1 LPIAIFFVAVL
12 FQAIVAKIYKAAAF
26 TASLRTSAMPTIAFN
41 KSPAMTDLSRIQGPA
56 SAVIPS
62 LEARFY
68 RPPLPDGYVLRPR
81 LCERL
86 SAGLQGRL
94 VLVSAPAGFGKSS
107 LAVEFC
113 QSLPAHWQS
122 LWLGLGPRDS
132 DPGRFLERLLE
143 GLQQYF
149 SPLGAQSLGLLKM
162 RQRHQPFAFEEW
174 LDGLLDELAHHLSTR
189 APLLLVLDDY
199 HLAQGPVL
207 DRCLQFF
214 LNHLPDGLVVLVTS
228 RQRPDWHLARLRLSR
243 HLLELNEHDLRLTHA
258 ESLAVL
264 DRHSNSLRGEA
275 LDNLIRRSEGW
286 VAGLRFWLLAAS
298 EAGNESALPQSLHG
312 GEGLIRDYLLEE
324 VIDCLPAEVQ
334 AFLFDTAPQERF
346 CSDLCDAVR
355 EAHDSAEILRYLQ
368 SHQVFLVPL
377 DEQGVWF
384 RYHHLFSDL
393 LRSRRESSPVLPA
406 ASLHLRACRWFN
418 AQGLIDEAVEQALR
432 AGHLDV
438 AANLVQNLS
447 EEQLLAEQNV
457 GMLLRWKMDLP
468 DSLLIS
474 TPRLIVLYSWALG
487 LACQLDAAQELSSY
501 LSRFLPAPSATAQK
515 SMLAQ
520 WLALSGIIARGRG
533 DRELTQR
540 YCSEALDSLP
550 QRRYGQRLM
559 CLSTLSNLAIA
570 DGDLWRA
577 RGLNRES
584 LELAQRVGNPL
595 FEALAHY
602 DRARVLQARGEIL
615 RSLDEVRQGL
625 QRLHGLAPQ
634 RLYAVR
640 ARLSLYE
647 GYLLL
652 VRFQPEAG
660 MVRLRAGLAEARA
673 CRDISVLIGHCV
685 IASFEGRRGEFP
697 LAFAELAEAERLMH
711 IWDVPPIY
719 YLAMITL
726 IKCELWLAQGRTD
739 LAEAWL
745 ARLEQT
751 YNGEHAAA
759 APEFHPHLPQHIGL
773 QQAALDATRH
783 QHDVALQRLEELA
796 QQAHDSGRQMIALMA
811 LTQQAQLLLE
821 GGQETKARPI
831 LARALEAG
839 AGGALQPFQ
848 RLLDAHPDW
857 MREQLG
863 QDPHGLLSQSLLAL
877 LPKAVAMSP
886 TSTHEALS
894 ARELAVL
901 QLIAEGC
908 SNQEI
913 SNRLFISLH
922 TVKTHASH
930 INSKL
935 GVERRTQA
943 VARAQEL
950 RLIG

>member
-1 LPIAIFFVAVL
+1 
-12 FQAIVAKIYKAAAF
+12 
-26 TASLRTSAMPTIAFN
+26 
-41 KSPAMTDLSRIQGPA
+41 MTDLSPLPGPA
-56 SAVIPS
+56 SVAVAA
-62 LEARFY
+62 LDGRFF

-86 SAGLQGRL
+86 QAGLGGRL
-94 VLVSAPAGFGKSS
+94 LLVSAPAGFGKSS

-113 QSLPAHWQS
+113 QSLPSHWQS
-122 LWLGLGPRDS
+122 LWLGLSPRDS

-143 GLQQYF
+143 GLQDYF
-149 SPLGAQSLGLLKM
+149 PQVGSRALGLLKM

-174 LDGLLDELAHHLSTR
+174 LDGLLDELALHLDT
-189 APLLLVLDDY
+189 ATPLLLVLDDY

-214 LNHLPDGLVVLVTS
+214 LNHLPDGLLVMVTS

-243 HLLELNEHDLRLTHA
+243 QLLELHEQDLRLTHDEA
-258 ESLAVL
+258 LTLL
-264 DRHSNSLRGEA
+264 DRHSSSLRGEA
-275 LDNLIRRSEGW
+275 LESLIQRSEGW
-286 VAGLRFWLLAAS
+286 VAGLRFWLLAVA
-298 EAGNESALPQSLHG
+298 EAGNDAALPQALNG

-334 AFLFDTAPQERF
+334 AFLYDTAPQERF
-346 CSDLCDAVR
+346 CSELCDAVR
-355 EAHDSAEILRYLQ
+355 EAHDSAEILRFLQ
-368 SHQVFLVPL
+368 AHQVFLVPL
-377 DEQGVWF
+377 DEHGHWY

-393 LRSRRESSPVLPA
+393 LRSRPIAHAMVPTA
-406 ASLHLRACRWFN
+406 TLHLRACRWFN
-418 AQGLIDEAVEQALR
+418 AQGLLDEAVEQALR

-487 LACQLDAAQELSSY
+487 LACQLDAAEELSSH

-533 DRELTQR
+533 HRELTLK
-540 YCSEALDSLP
+540 YCSEALESLP
-550 QRRYGQRLM
+550 AKRYGQRLM

-615 RSLDEVRQGL
+615 RALDEVHQGL
-625 QRLHGLAPQ
+625 ERLRGLSPQ

-640 ARLSLYE
+640 ARLTLYE
-647 GYLLL
+647 GFLLAMRL
-652 VRFQPEAG
+652 QPQVARTRLLAG
-660 MVRLRAGLAEARA
+660 IGEARA

-685 IASFEGRRGEFP
+685 IARLDGATGEFAK
-697 LAFAELAEAERLMH
+697 AFAELSEAERLMH

-726 IKCELWLAQGRTD
+726 VKCELWLTQGRTD

-745 ARLEQT
+745 ARLGQT
-751 YNGEHAAA
+751 YTGERAAA
-759 APEFHPHLPQHIGL
+759 PPEFHPQLPLHVEL
-773 QQAALDATRH
+773 QQALLDLIQGQPMLAEG
-783 QHDVALQRLEELA
+783 RLNVLHENG
-796 QQAHDSGRQMIALMA
+796 QQTGRQLLSVMA
-811 LTQQAQLLLE
+811 LTQKVALLLASGRE
-821 GGQETKARPI
+821 SEARKA
-831 LARALEAG
+831 LSQALEA
-839 AGGALQPFQ
+839 ATGGVLQPFDALIKGHADWLRAQ
-848 RLLDAHPDW
+848 LAPIASTLVGQQLLGHMPHVAV
-857 MREQLG
+857 RAVAECSAAEQL
-863 QDPHGLLSQSLLAL
+863 SS
-877 LPKAVAMSP
+877 
-886 TSTHEALS
+886 
-894 ARELAVL
+894 RELAVL
-901 QLIAEGC
+901 RLIAQGC

-913 SNRLFISLH
+913 SEQLFISLH

-943 VARAQEL
+943 VARAKEL
-950 RLIG
+950 GLRV

>member
-1 LPIAIFFVAVL
+1 
-12 FQAIVAKIYKAAAF
+12 
-26 TASLRTSAMPTIAFN
+26 
-41 KSPAMTDLSRIQGPA
+41 
-56 SAVIPS
+56 
-62 LEARFY
+62 
-68 RPPLPDGYVLRPR
+68 LPDGHVLRPR

-86 SAGLQGRL
+86 SAGLGGRL
-94 VLVSAPAGFGKSS
+94 LLVSAPAGFGKSS

-113 QSLPAHWQS
+113 QGLPPHWQS
-122 LWLGLGPRDS
+122 LWLGLSPRDS

-143 GLQQYF
+143 GLQDYF
-149 SPLGAQSLGLLKM
+149 PTLGSQALGLLKM

-174 LDGLLDELAHHLSTR
+174 LDGLLDELAVHLSTST
-189 APLLLVLDDY
+189 PLLLVLDDY

-214 LNHLPDGLVVLVTS
+214 LNHLPDGLLVMVTS

-243 HLLELNEHDLRLTHA
+243 QLLELHEQDLRLTHDEA
-258 ESLAVL
+258 LTLL
-264 DRHSNSLRGEA
+264 DRHSSSLRGEA
-275 LDNLIRRSEGW
+275 LESLIQRSEGW

-298 EAGNESALPQSLHG
+298 EAGTDGALPQSLHG

-334 AFLFDTAPQERF
+334 QFLYDTAPQERF
-346 CSDLCDAVR
+346 CSELCDAVR
-355 EAHDSAEILRYLQ
+355 EAHDSAEILRFLQ
-368 SHQVFLVPL
+368 AHQVFLVPL
-377 DEQGVWF
+377 DEHGHWY

-393 LRSRRESSPVLPA
+393 LRTRPTAQTIVPA

-418 AQGLIDEAVEQALR
+418 AQGLLDEAVEQALR

-487 LACQLDAAQELSSY
+487 LACQLDAAEELAAH

-533 DRELTQR
+533 NRDLTLL
-540 YCSEALDSLP
+540 YCTEALQSLP
-550 QRRYGQRLM
+550 AKRYGQRLM

-577 RGLNRES
+577 RNLNRES

-615 RSLDEVRQGL
+615 RSLQEVRQGL
-625 QRLHGLAPQ
+625 QRLQGLSPQ

-640 ARLSLYE
+640 ARLTMYE
-647 GYLLL
+647 GFLLAMQL
-652 VRFQPEAG
+652 QPQVARA
-660 MVRLRAGLAEARA
+660 RLQAGLSEARA
-673 CRDISVLIGHCV
+673 CRDISVLLGHCV
-685 IASFEGRRGEFP
+685 IARIEGNSGEFAK
-697 LAFAELAEAERLMH
+697 AFAELAEAERLMH

-726 IKCELWLAQGRTD
+726 VKCELWLAQGRTD

-745 ARLEQT
+745 ARLGQT

-759 APEFHPHLPQHIGL
+759 PPEFHPQLPLHIEL
-773 QQAALDATRH
+773 QQALLEIIQGQPMLAEARLNAL
-783 QHDVALQRLEELA
+783 LEHG
-796 QQAHDSGRQMIALMA
+796 QQTGRQLLCAMA
-811 LTQQAQLLLE
+811 LTQKVTLLLTSGRE
-821 GGQETKARPI
+821 PEARKA
-831 LARALEAG
+831 LAQALEAA
-839 AGGALQPFQ
+839 AGGVLQPFDG
-848 RLLDAHPDW
+848 LLAEHPEW
-857 MREQLG
+857 LRGQLQLCSQTAFSQNLAEQL
-863 QDPHGLLSQSLLAL
+863 PIV
-877 LPKAVAMSP
+877 AVRPAVESCAGA
-886 TSTHEALS
+886 EQLS

-901 QLIAEGC
+901 RLIAQGC
-908 SNQEI
+908 SNQQI
-913 SNRLFISLH
+913 SDQLFISLH

-943 VARAQEL
+943 VARAKAL
-950 RLIG
+950 GVLA

>member
-1 LPIAIFFVAVL
+1 
-12 FQAIVAKIYKAAAF
+12 
-26 TASLRTSAMPTIAFN
+26 
-41 KSPAMTDLSRIQGPA
+41 MTDLSPLPGPA
-56 SAVIPS
+56 SITVAA
-62 LEARFY
+62 LDGRFF

-81 LCERL
+81 LCQRL
-86 SAGLQGRL
+86 QAGLGGRL
-94 VLVSAPAGFGKSS
+94 LLVSAPAGFGKSS

-122 LWLGLGPRDS
+122 LWLGLSPRDS

-143 GLQQYF
+143 GLQDYF
-149 SPLGAQSLGLLKM
+149 PALGAGALGLLKM

-174 LDGLLDELAHHLSTR
+174 LDGLLDELALHLDPA

-214 LNHLPDGLVVLVTS
+214 LNHLPDGLLVMVTS

-243 HLLELNEHDLRLTHA
+243 QLLELHEQDLRLTHDEA
-258 ESLAVL
+258 LTLL
-264 DRHSNSLRGEA
+264 DRHSSSLRGEA
-275 LDNLIRRSEGW
+275 LESLIQRSEGW
-286 VAGLRFWLLAAS
+286 VAGLRFWLLAVA
-298 EAGNESALPQSLHG
+298 EAGNDAALPQALNG

-334 AFLFDTAPQERF
+334 SFLYETAPQERF
-346 CSDLCDAVR
+346 CSELCDAVR
-355 EAHDSAEILRYLQ
+355 EAHDSAEILRFLLA
-368 SHQVFLVPL
+368 HQVFLVPL
-377 DEQGVWF
+377 DEHGHWY

-393 LRSRRESSPVLPA
+393 LRSRPIAQAMVPNA
-406 ASLHLRACRWFN
+406 TLHLRACRWFN
-418 AQGLIDEAVEQALR
+418 AQGLLDEAVEQALR

-487 LACQLDAAQELSSY
+487 LACQLDAAEELASH

-533 DRELTQR
+533 HRELTLR
-540 YCSEALDSLP
+540 YCSEALESLP
-550 QRRYGQRLM
+550 AKRYGQRLM

-602 DRARVLQARGEIL
+602 DRARVLQSRGEIL
-615 RSLDEVRQGL
+615 RALDEVHQGL
-625 QRLHGLAPQ
+625 ERLRGLSPQ

-640 ARLSLYE
+640 ARLTLYE
-647 GYLLL
+647 GFLLAMRL
-652 VRFQPEAG
+652 QPQAAR
-660 MVRLRAGLAEARA
+660 VRLLAGIGEARA

-685 IASFEGRRGEFP
+685 IARLDGASGEFAK
-697 LAFAELAEAERLMH
+697 AFAELAEAERLMH

-726 IKCELWLAQGRTD
+726 VKCELWLAQGRID

-745 ARLEQT
+745 ARLGQT
-751 YNGEHAAA
+751 YTGEHAAA
-759 APEFHPHLPQHIGL
+759 PPEFHPQLPLHVEL
-773 QQAALDATRH
+773 QQALLDVIQGQPMLAEGRLNVLH
-783 QHDVALQRLEELA
+783 ENGQRT
-796 QQAHDSGRQMIALMA
+796 GRQLLSVMA
-811 LTQQAQLLLE
+811 LTQKVALLLSSGRE
-821 GGQETKARPI
+821 PEARKV
-831 LARALEAG
+831 LSQALEAA
-839 AGGALQPFQ
+839 AGGVYQPFDA
-848 RLLDAHPDW
+848 LLKNHADW
-857 MREQLG
+857 LRGQLQALTCNAVGQQLLTHFPTAAPRPAVESSATEQL
-863 QDPHGLLSQSLLAL
+863 SS
-877 LPKAVAMSP
+877 
-886 TSTHEALS
+886 
-894 ARELAVL
+894 RELAVL
-901 QLIAEGC
+901 RLIAQGC

-913 SNRLFISLH
+913 SEQLFISLH

-943 VARAQEL
+943 VARAKAL
-950 RLIG
+950 GLLL

>member
-1 LPIAIFFVAVL
+1 
-12 FQAIVAKIYKAAAF
+12 
-26 TASLRTSAMPTIAFN
+26 
-41 KSPAMTDLSRIQGPA
+41 MTDLSPIPGPA
-56 SAVIPS
+56 SVAVAA
-62 LEARFY
+62 LDGRFF
-68 RPPLPDGYVLRPR
+68 RPPLPDGHVLRPR

-86 SAGLQGRL
+86 SAGLGGRL

-113 QSLPAHWQS
+113 QGLPAHWHS
-122 LWLGLGPRDS
+122 LWLGLSPRDS

-143 GLQQYF
+143 GLQDYF
-149 SPLGAQSLGLLKM
+149 PQLGSKALGLLKM

-174 LDGLLDELAHHLSTR
+174 LDGLLDELAVHLSPST
-189 APLLLVLDDY
+189 PLLLVLDDY

-214 LNHLPDGLVVLVTS
+214 LNHLPDGLLVMVTS

-243 HLLELNEHDLRLTHA
+243 QLLELHEQDLRLTHDEA
-258 ESLAVL
+258 LTLL
-264 DRHSNSLRGEA
+264 DRHSSSLRGEA
-275 LDNLIRRSEGW
+275 LENLILRSEGW
-286 VAGLRFWLLAAS
+286 VAGLRFWLLAAA
-298 EAGNESALPQSLHG
+298 EGDGALPQSLNG

-334 AFLFDTAPQERF
+334 AFLYDTAPQERF
-346 CSDLCDAVR
+346 CSELCDAVR
-355 EAHDSAEILRYLQ
+355 EAHDSAEILRFL
-368 SHQVFLVPL
+368 SAHQVFLVPL
-377 DEQGVWF
+377 DEHGHWY

-393 LRSRRESSPVLPA
+393 LRTRPTTQALVPA
-406 ASLHLRACRWFN
+406 ATLHLRACRWFN
-418 AQGLIDEAVEQALR
+418 AQGLLDEAVEQALR

-487 LACQLDAAQELSSY
+487 LACQLDAAEELANH

-533 DRELTQR
+533 NRELTLL
-540 YCSEALDSLP
+540 YCNEALESLP
-550 QRRYGQRLM
+550 AKRYGQRLM

-602 DRARVLQARGEIL
+602 DRARVLQ
-615 RSLDEVRQGL
+615 
-625 QRLHGLAPQ
+625 RLHGLSPQ

-640 ARLSLYE
+640 ARLILYE
-647 GYLLL
+647 GFLLAL
-652 VRFQPEAG
+652 RLQPQAA
-660 MVRLRAGLAEARA
+660 RLRLQAGLSEARA

-685 IASFEGRRGEFP
+685 IARLEGSSGEFAK
-697 LAFAELAEAERLMH
+697 AFAELAEAERLMH

-726 IKCELWLAQGRTD
+726 VKCELWLAQGRTD

-745 ARLEQT
+745 TRLGQT
-751 YNGEHAAA
+751 YNGERAAA
-759 APEFHPHLPQHIGL
+759 PPEFHPQLPLHIEL
-773 QQAALDATRH
+773 QQALLEVIQGQPMLAEGRLNAL
-783 QHDVALQRLEELA
+783 LEHG
-796 QQAHDSGRQMIALMA
+796 QQTGRQMLSVMA
-811 LTQQAQLLLE
+811 LTQKITLLLA
-821 GGQETKARPI
+821 GGREPEARQA
-831 LARALEAG
+831 LSQALEAA
-839 AGGALQPFQ
+839 AGGVLQPFDG
-848 RLLDAHPDW
+848 LLAEHPDW
-857 MREQLG
+857 MRGQLQLCARTAVS
-863 QDPHGLLSQSLLAL
+863 QDLAGK
-877 LPKAVAMSP
+877 LPAVASRPTLELSP
-886 TSTHEALS
+886 GAENLST
-894 ARELAVL
+894 RELAVL
-901 QLIAEGC
+901 RLIAQGC

-913 SNRLFISLH
+913 SDQLFISLH

-943 VARAQEL
+943 VARAKE
-950 RLIG
+950 IGLLV

>member
-1 LPIAIFFVAVL
+1 
-12 FQAIVAKIYKAAAF
+12 
-26 TASLRTSAMPTIAFN
+26 
-41 KSPAMTDLSRIQGPA
+41 MTDLSPLPGPA
-56 SAVIPS
+56 SITVAA
-62 LEARFY
+62 LDGRFF

-81 LCERL
+81 LCQRL
-86 SAGLQGRL
+86 QAGLGGRL
-94 VLVSAPAGFGKSS
+94 LLVSAPAGFGKSS

-122 LWLGLGPRDS
+122 LWLGLSPRDS

-143 GLQQYF
+143 GLQDYF
-149 SPLGAQSLGLLKM
+149 PALGAGALGLLKM

-174 LDGLLDELAHHLSTR
+174 LDGLLDELALHLDPA

-214 LNHLPDGLVVLVTS
+214 LNHLPEGLLVMVTS

-243 HLLELNEHDLRLTHA
+243 QLLELHEQDLRLTHDEA
-258 ESLAVL
+258 LTLL
-264 DRHSNSLRGEA
+264 DRHSSSLRGEA
-275 LDNLIRRSEGW
+275 LESLIQRSEGW
-286 VAGLRFWLLAAS
+286 VAGLRFWLLAVA
-298 EAGNESALPQSLHG
+298 EAGNDSALPQALNG

-334 AFLFDTAPQERF
+334 SFLYETAPQERF
-346 CSDLCDAVR
+346 CSELCDAVR
-355 EAHDSAEILRYLQ
+355 EAHDSAEILRFLLA
-368 SHQVFLVPL
+368 HQVFLVPL
-377 DEQGVWF
+377 DEHGHWY

-393 LRSRRESSPVLPA
+393 LRSRPIAQAMVPTA
-406 ASLHLRACRWFN
+406 TLHLRACRWFN
-418 AQGLIDEAVEQALR
+418 AQGLLDEAVEQALR

-487 LACQLDAAQELSSY
+487 LACQLDAAEELASH

-533 DRELTQR
+533 HRELTLR
-540 YCSEALDSLP
+540 YCSEALESLP
-550 QRRYGQRLM
+550 AKRYGQRLM

-602 DRARVLQARGEIL
+602 DRARVLQSRGEIL
-615 RSLDEVRQGL
+615 RALDEVHQGL
-625 QRLHGLAPQ
+625 ERLRGLSPQ

-640 ARLSLYE
+640 ARLTLYQ
-647 GYLLL
+647 GFLLAMRL
-652 VRFQPEAG
+652 QPQAARVQLLAG
-660 MVRLRAGLAEARA
+660 IGEARA

-685 IASFEGRRGEFP
+685 IARLDGANGEFAK
-697 LAFAELAEAERLMH
+697 AFAELAEAERLMH

-726 IKCELWLAQGRTD
+726 VKCELWLAQGRTD

-745 ARLEQT
+745 ARLGQT
-751 YNGEHAAA
+751 YTGERAAA
-759 APEFHPHLPQHIGL
+759 PPEFHPQLPLHVEL
-773 QQAALDATRH
+773 QQALLDVIQGQPMLAEG
-783 QHDVALQRLEELA
+783 RLNVLHENG
-796 QQAHDSGRQMIALMA
+796 QQTGRQLLSVMA
-811 LTQQAQLLLE
+811 LTQKVALLLGAAGE
-821 GGQETKARPI
+821 AEARKT
-831 LARALEAG
+831 LALALEA
-839 AGGALQPFQ
+839 ASGGVLQPFDA
-848 RLLDAHPDW
+848 LVKAHPDW
-857 MREQLG
+857 LRGQLMAVAQAPVCQQLLEHFPQPAARVIAEISATEQL
-863 QDPHGLLSQSLLAL
+863 SS
-877 LPKAVAMSP
+877 
-886 TSTHEALS
+886 
-894 ARELAVL
+894 RELAVL
-901 QLIAEGC
+901 RLIAQGC

-913 SNRLFISLH
+913 SDQLFISLH

-943 VARAQEL
+943 VARAKEL
-950 RLIG
+950 GVLA

>member
-1 LPIAIFFVAVL
+1 
-12 FQAIVAKIYKAAAF
+12 
-26 TASLRTSAMPTIAFN
+26 
-41 KSPAMTDLSRIQGPA
+41 
-56 SAVIPS
+56 
-62 LEARFY
+62 
-68 RPPLPDGYVLRPR
+68 LPDGHVLRPR

-86 SAGLQGRL
+86 SAGLGGRL
-94 VLVSAPAGFGKSS
+94 LLVSAPAGFGKSS

-113 QSLPAHWQS
+113 QGLPPHWQS
-122 LWLGLGPRDS
+122 LWLGLSPRDS

-143 GLQQYF
+143 GLQDYF
-149 SPLGAQSLGLLKM
+149 PTLGSQALGLLKM

-174 LDGLLDELAHHLSTR
+174 LDGLLDELAVHLSTST
-189 APLLLVLDDY
+189 PLLLVLDDY

-214 LNHLPDGLVVLVTS
+214 LNHLPDGLLVMVTS

-243 HLLELNEHDLRLTHA
+243 QLLELHEQDLRLTHDEA
-258 ESLAVL
+258 LTLL
-264 DRHSNSLRGEA
+264 DRHSSSLRGEA
-275 LDNLIRRSEGW
+275 LESLIQRSEGW

-298 EAGNESALPQSLHG
+298 EAGTDGALPQSLHG

-334 AFLFDTAPQERF
+334 QFLYDTAPQERF
-346 CSDLCDAVR
+346 CSELCDAVR
-355 EAHDSAEILRYLQ
+355 EAHDSAEILRFLQ
-368 SHQVFLVPL
+368 AHQVFLVPL
-377 DEQGVWF
+377 DEHGHWY

-393 LRSRRESSPVLPA
+393 LRTRPTAQTIVPA

-418 AQGLIDEAVEQALR
+418 AQGLLDEAVEQALR

-487 LACQLDAAQELSSY
+487 LACQLDAAEELAAH

-533 DRELTQR
+533 NRDLTLL
-540 YCSEALDSLP
+540 YCTEALQSLP
-550 QRRYGQRLM
+550 AKRYGQRLM

-577 RGLNRES
+577 RNLNRES

-615 RSLDEVRQGL
+615 RSLQEVRQGL
-625 QRLHGLAPQ
+625 QRLQGLSPQ

-640 ARLSLYE
+640 ARLTMYE
-647 GYLLL
+647 GFLLAMQL
-652 VRFQPEAG
+652 QPQVARA
-660 MVRLRAGLAEARA
+660 RLQAGLSEARA
-673 CRDISVLIGHCV
+673 CRDISVLLGHCV
-685 IASFEGRRGEFP
+685 IARIEGNSGEFAK
-697 LAFAELAEAERLMH
+697 AFAELAEAERLMH

-726 IKCELWLAQGRTD
+726 VKCELWLAQGRTD

-745 ARLEQT
+745 ARLGQT

-759 APEFHPHLPQHIGL
+759 PPEFHPQLPLHIEL
-773 QQAALDATRH
+773 QQALLEVIQGQPMLAEGRLNAL
-783 QHDVALQRLEELA
+783 LEHG
-796 QQAHDSGRQMIALMA
+796 QQTGRQLLCAMA
-811 LTQQAQLLLE
+811 LTQKVTLLLTSGRE
-821 GGQETKARPI
+821 PEARKA
-831 LARALEAG
+831 LAQALEAA
-839 AGGALQPFQ
+839 AGGVVQPFDG
-848 RLLDAHPDW
+848 LLAEHPEW
-857 MREQLG
+857 LRGQLQLCPQTAFSQNLAEQL
-863 QDPHGLLSQSLLAL
+863 PIV
-877 LPKAVAMSP
+877 AVRPAVESCAGA
-886 TSTHEALS
+886 EQLS

-901 QLIAEGC
+901 RLIAQGC
-908 SNQEI
+908 SNQQI
-913 SNRLFISLH
+913 SDQLFISLH

-943 VARAQEL
+943 VARAKEFGL
-950 RLIG
+950 LG

>member
-1 LPIAIFFVAVL
+1 
-12 FQAIVAKIYKAAAF
+12 
-26 TASLRTSAMPTIAFN
+26 
-41 KSPAMTDLSRIQGPA
+41 MTDLSRIQGPA
-56 SAVIPS
+56 SAVIPT
-62 LEARFY
+62 LEGRFY
-68 RPPLPDGYVLRPR
+68 RPPLPDGYVPRPR

-86 SAGLQGRL
+86 RAGLEGRL
-94 VLVSAPAGFGKSS
+94 LLVSAPAGFGKSS

-113 QSLPAHWQS
+113 QSLPGHWQN
-122 LWLGLGPRDS
+122 LWLGLSPRDS

-149 SPLGAQSLGLLKM
+149 AHLGAQSLGLLKM

-174 LDGLLDELAHHLSTR
+174 LDGLLDELTEHLSIH

-214 LNHLPDGLVVLVTS
+214 LNHLPDGLLVLVTS

-243 HLLELNEHDLRLTHA
+243 HLLELHEQDLRLTHA
-258 ESLAVL
+258 ESLALL
-264 DRHSNSLRGEA
+264 DRHSSSLKGEA

-298 EAGNESALPQSLHG
+298 EAGSEGALPQSLHG

-324 VIDCLPAEVQ
+324 VIDCLPPEVQ

-346 CSDLCDAVR
+346 CSELCDAVR

-368 SHQVFLVPL
+368 AHQVFLVPL
-377 DEQGVWF
+377 DEQGHWY

-393 LRSRRESSPVLPA
+393 LRTRRASSNVLPA

-487 LACQLDAAQELSSY
+487 LACQLDAAQELSGY

-533 DRELTQR
+533 DRELTLR
-540 YCSEALDSLP
+540 YCSEALESLP
-550 QRRYGQRLM
+550 QRRYGQRLV

-615 RSLDEVRQGL
+615 RALDEVRQGL

-652 VRFQPEAG
+652 MRNQSDAG
-660 MVRLRAGLAEARA
+660 LTLLRAGLAEARA

-685 IASFEGRRGEFP
+685 IASFEGRCGDFP
-697 LAFAELAEAERLMH
+697 TAFAELAEAERLMH

-739 LAEAWL
+739 LADAWL
-745 ARLEQT
+745 TRLGQT

-773 QQAALDATRH
+773 QQAALDAVRH
-783 QHDVALQRLEELA
+783 QPEAALQRLEELA
-796 QQAHDSGRQMIALMA
+796 QHAHHCGRQMIALLA
-811 LTQQAQLLLE
+811 LTQLAQLLLL
-821 GGQETKARPI
+821 GGQEAKARPV

-848 RLLDAHPDW
+848 RLLDGHPDW
-857 MREQLG
+857 MREQLSK
-863 QDPHGLLSQSLLAL
+863 DPQGLLNQSLLAL
-877 LPKAVAMSP
+877 LPAAEQIGTSP
-886 TSTHEALS
+886 VHETLS
-894 ARELAVL
+894 VRELAVL

>member
-1 LPIAIFFVAVL
+1 
-12 FQAIVAKIYKAAAF
+12 
-26 TASLRTSAMPTIAFN
+26 
-41 KSPAMTDLSRIQGPA
+41 MTDLSPLPGPA
-56 SAVIPS
+56 SVAVAT
-62 LEARFY
+62 LGGRFF
-68 RPPLPDGYVLRPR
+68 RPPLPDGHVLRPR

-86 SAGLQGRL
+86 SAGLGGRL
-94 VLVSAPAGFGKSS
+94 LLVSAPAGFGKSS

-113 QSLPAHWQS
+113 QGLPEHWQS
-122 LWLGLGPRDS
+122 LWLGLSPRDS

-143 GLQQYF
+143 GLQEYF
-149 SPLGAQSLGLLKM
+149 PQLGRQALGLLKM

-174 LDGLLDELAHHLSTR
+174 LDGLLDELAVHLSPGN
-189 APLLLVLDDY
+189 PLLLVLDDY

-214 LNHLPDGLVVLVTS
+214 LNHLPDGLLVMVTS

-243 HLLELNEHDLRLTHA
+243 QLLELHEQDLRLTHDEA
-258 ESLAVL
+258 LTLL
-264 DRHSNSLRGEA
+264 DRHSISLRGEA
-275 LDNLIRRSEGW
+275 LESLIQRSEGW

-298 EAGNESALPQSLHG
+298 EAGSEGALPQSLYG

-334 AFLFDTAPQERF
+334 SFLYDTAPQERF
-346 CSDLCDAVR
+346 CSELCDAVR
-355 EAHDSAEILRYLQ
+355 EAHDSAEILRFLLA
-368 SHQVFLVPL
+368 HQVFLVPL
-377 DEQGVWF
+377 DEHGHWY

-393 LRSRRESSPVLPA
+393 LRSRPTAQAMVPT

-418 AQGLIDEAVEQALR
+418 AQGLLDEAVEQALR

-487 LACQLDAAQELSSY
+487 LACQLDAAEELASH

-533 DRELTQR
+533 NRELTLR
-540 YCSEALDSLP
+540 YCTEALESLP
-550 QRRYGQRLM
+550 AKRYGQRLM

-570 DGDLWRA
+570 DSDLWRA

-625 QRLHGLAPQ
+625 QRLQGLSPQ

-640 ARLSLYE
+640 ARLTLYE
-647 GYLLL
+647 GFLLAL
-652 VRFQPEAG
+652 RLQPQAARA
-660 MVRLRAGLAEARA
+660 RLLAGLAEARA

-685 IASFEGRRGEFP
+685 IARLEGSSGEFAK
-697 LAFAELAEAERLMH
+697 AFAELAEAERLMH

-726 IKCELWLAQGRTD
+726 VKCELWLAQGRTD

-745 ARLEQT
+745 ARLGQT
-751 YNGEHAAA
+751 YNGEHPAAP
-759 APEFHPHLPQHIGL
+759 PEFHPQLPLHIEL
-773 QQAALDATRH
+773 QQAVLDVMKGQPMLAEGRLNALH
-783 QHDVALQRLEELA
+783 EHGQH
-796 QQAHDSGRQMIALMA
+796 SGRQMLSVMA
-811 LTQQAQLLLE
+811 LSQKIILLLA
-821 GGQETKARPI
+821 GGRESEARKA
-831 LARALEAG
+831 LAQALEAA
-839 AGGALQPFQ
+839 AGGVLQPFDP
-848 RLLDAHPDW
+848 LLTEHPDW
-857 MREQLG
+857 LRGQL
-863 QDPHGLLSQSLLAL
+863 QLCAPTAVSQSLSEKLPAL
-877 LPKAVAMSP
+877 VSRPMLEASP
-886 TSTHEALS
+886 AAEQLST
-894 ARELAVL
+894 REMAVL
-901 QLIAEGC
+901 RLIAQGC

-913 SNRLFISLH
+913 SDQLFISLH

-943 VARAQEL
+943 VARAKEL
-950 RLIG
+950 GVLR

>member
-1 LPIAIFFVAVL
+1 
-12 FQAIVAKIYKAAAF
+12 
-26 TASLRTSAMPTIAFN
+26 
-41 KSPAMTDLSRIQGPA
+41 MTDLSPLPGPA
-56 SAVIPS
+56 SVAVAA
-62 LEARFY
+62 LDGRFF
-68 RPPLPDGYVLRPR
+68 RPPLPDGYVMRPR

-86 SAGLQGRL
+86 QAGLGGRL
-94 VLVSAPAGFGKSS
+94 LLVSAPAGFGKSS

-113 QSLPAHWQS
+113 QSLPANWHS
-122 LWLGLGPRDS
+122 LWLGLSPRDN

-143 GLQQYF
+143 GLQDYF
-149 SPLGAQSLGLLKM
+149 PQLGSRALGLLKM

-174 LDGLLDELAHHLSTR
+174 LDGLLDELAQHLEPCS
-189 APLLLVLDDY
+189 PLLLVLDDY

-214 LNHLPDGLVVLVTS
+214 LNHLPDGLLVMVTS

-243 HLLELNEHDLRLTHA
+243 QLLELHEQDLRLTHDEA
-258 ESLAVL
+258 SALL
-264 DRHSNSLRGEA
+264 DRHRSSLRGEA
-275 LDNLIRRSEGW
+275 LENLIQRSEGW
-286 VAGLRFWLLAAS
+286 VAGLRFWLLAES
-298 EAGNESALPQSLHG
+298 EAGGDSVLPQALNG

-334 AFLFDTAPQERF
+334 AFLYDTAPQERF
-346 CSDLCDAVR
+346 CSELCDAVR
-355 EAHDSAEILRYLQ
+355 EAHDSAEILRFLLA
-368 SHQVFLVPL
+368 HQVFLVPL
-377 DEQGVWF
+377 DEHGHWY

-393 LRSRRESSPVLPA
+393 LRSRPITGAIVPA
-406 ASLHLRACRWFN
+406 ATLHLRACRWFN
-418 AQGLIDEAVEQALR
+418 AQGLLDEAVEQALR

-487 LACQLDAAQELSSY
+487 LACQLDAAEELASH

-520 WLALSGIIARGRG
+520 WLALKGIIARGRG
-533 DRELTQR
+533 HRQQTIE
-540 YCSEALDSLP
+540 YCSEALESLP
-550 QRRYGQRLM
+550 AKRYGQRLM

-602 DRARVLQARGEIL
+602 DRARVLQARGEIM
-615 RSLDEVRQGL
+615 RALDEVRQGL
-625 QRLHGLAPQ
+625 DRLRGLSAQ

-640 ARLSLYE
+640 ARLTLYE
-647 GYLLL
+647 GFLLAMRL
-652 VRFQPEAG
+652 QPQVARA
-660 MVRLRAGLAEARA
+660 RLQAGLSEARA

-685 IASFEGRRGEFP
+685 IARLEGSSGDFAK
-697 LAFAELAEAERLMH
+697 AFAELAEAERLMH

-726 IKCELWLAQGRTD
+726 VKCELWLSQGRID

-745 ARLEQT
+745 ARLGQT
-751 YNGEHAAA
+751 YTGERAAA
-759 APEFHPHLPQHIGL
+759 PPEFHPQLPLHVEL
-773 QQAALDATRH
+773 QQALLDVIQGQPMLAEG
-783 QHDVALQRLEELA
+783 RLNVLLENG
-796 QQAHDSGRQMIALMA
+796 QQTGRQLLSVMA
-811 LTQQAQLLLE
+811 LTQKVVLLLA
-821 GGQETKARPI
+821 GGRESEARKA
-831 LARALEAG
+831 LGQALEAA
-839 AGGALQPFQ
+839 AGGVLQPFEI
-848 RLLDAHPDW
+848 LLKEHSEWLRGQLQLNAATAFCQQLLEHFPQASV
-857 MREQLG
+857 RSQAESVTTEQL
-863 QDPHGLLSQSLLAL
+863 SS
-877 LPKAVAMSP
+877 
-886 TSTHEALS
+886 
-894 ARELAVL
+894 RELAVL
-901 QLIAEGC
+901 RLIAQGC

-913 SNRLFISLH
+913 SDQLFISLH

-943 VARAQEL
+943 VARAKEL
-950 RLIG
+950 GVLS

>member
-1 LPIAIFFVAVL
+1 
-12 FQAIVAKIYKAAAF
+12 
-26 TASLRTSAMPTIAFN
+26 
-41 KSPAMTDLSRIQGPA
+41 MTDLSPLPGPA
-56 SAVIPS
+56 SVAVAT
-62 LEARFY
+62 LGGRFF
-68 RPPLPDGYVLRPR
+68 RPPLPDGHVLRPR

-86 SAGLQGRL
+86 SAGLGGRL
-94 VLVSAPAGFGKSS
+94 LLVSAPAGFGKSS

-113 QSLPAHWQS
+113 QGLPEHWQS
-122 LWLGLGPRDS
+122 LWLGLSPRDS

-143 GLQQYF
+143 GLQEYF
-149 SPLGAQSLGLLKM
+149 PQLGRQALGLLKM

-174 LDGLLDELAHHLSTR
+174 LDGLLDELAVHLSPGT
-189 APLLLVLDDY
+189 PLLLVLDDY

-214 LNHLPDGLVVLVTS
+214 LNHLPDGLLVMVTS

-243 HLLELNEHDLRLTHA
+243 QLLELHEQDLRLTHDEA
-258 ESLAVL
+258 LTLL
-264 DRHSNSLRGEA
+264 DRHSISLRGEA
-275 LDNLIRRSEGW
+275 LESLIQRSEGW

-298 EAGNESALPQSLHG
+298 EAGSEGALPQSLYG

-334 AFLFDTAPQERF
+334 SFLYDTAPQERF
-346 CSDLCDAVR
+346 CSELCDAVR
-355 EAHDSAEILRYLQ
+355 EAHDSAEILRFLLA
-368 SHQVFLVPL
+368 HQVFLVPL
-377 DEQGVWF
+377 DEHGHWY

-393 LRSRRESSPVLPA
+393 LRSRPTAQAMVPT

-418 AQGLIDEAVEQALR
+418 AQGLLDEAVEQALR

-487 LACQLDAAQELSSY
+487 LACQLDAAEELASH

-533 DRELTQR
+533 NRELTLR
-540 YCSEALDSLP
+540 YCTEALESLP
-550 QRRYGQRLM
+550 AKRYGQRLM

-570 DGDLWRA
+570 DSDLWRA

-625 QRLHGLAPQ
+625 QRLQGLSPQ

-640 ARLSLYE
+640 ARLTLYE
-647 GYLLL
+647 GFLLAL
-652 VRFQPEAG
+652 RLQPQAARA
-660 MVRLRAGLAEARA
+660 RLLAGLAEARA

-685 IASFEGRRGEFP
+685 IARLEGSSGEFAK
-697 LAFAELAEAERLMH
+697 AFAELAEAERLMH

-726 IKCELWLAQGRTD
+726 VKCELWLAQGRTD
-739 LAEAWL
+739 LADAWL
-745 ARLEQT
+745 ARLGQT
-751 YNGEHAAA
+751 YNGEHPAAP
-759 APEFHPHLPQHIGL
+759 PEFHPQLPLHIEL
-773 QQAALDATRH
+773 QQAVLDVMKGQPMLAEGRLNALH
-783 QHDVALQRLEELA
+783 EHGQH
-796 QQAHDSGRQMIALMA
+796 SGRQMLSVMA
-811 LTQQAQLLLE
+811 LSQKIILLLA
-821 GGQETKARPI
+821 GGRESEARKA
-831 LARALEAG
+831 LAQALEAA
-839 AGGALQPFQ
+839 AGGVLQPFDP
-848 RLLDAHPDW
+848 LLTEHPDW
-857 MREQLG
+857 LRGQL
-863 QDPHGLLSQSLLAL
+863 QLCAPTAVSQSLSEK
-877 LPKAVAMSP
+877 LPAMTSRPMLEASP
-886 TSTHEALS
+886 AAEQLST
-894 ARELAVL
+894 REMAVL
-901 QLIAEGC
+901 RLIAQGC

-913 SNRLFISLH
+913 SDQLFISLH

-943 VARAQEL
+943 VARAKEL
-950 RLIG
+950 GVLS

>member
-1 LPIAIFFVAVL
+1 
-12 FQAIVAKIYKAAAF
+12 
-26 TASLRTSAMPTIAFN
+26 
-41 KSPAMTDLSRIQGPA
+41 MTDLSPLPGPA
-56 SAVIPS
+56 SVAVAA
-62 LEARFY
+62 LDGRFF

-86 SAGLQGRL
+86 SAGLGGRL
-94 VLVSAPAGFGKSS
+94 LLVSAPAGFGKSS

-122 LWLGLGPRDS
+122 LWLGLSPRDN

-143 GLQQYF
+143 GLQDYF
-149 SPLGAQSLGLLKM
+149 PQLGSRALGLLKM

-174 LDGLLDELAHHLSTR
+174 LDGLLDELALHLQPT

-214 LNHLPDGLVVLVTS
+214 LNHLPDGLVVMVTS

-243 HLLELNEHDLRLTHA
+243 QLLELHEQDLRLTHDEA
-258 ESLAVL
+258 LALL
-264 DRHSNSLRGEA
+264 DRHSSSLRGEA
-275 LDNLIRRSEGW
+275 LENLIQRSEGW
-286 VAGLRFWLLAAS
+286 VAGLRFWLLAIA
-298 EAGNESALPQSLHG
+298 EAGTESALPQALNG
-312 GEGLIRDYLLEE
+312 GEGLIREYLLEE

-334 AFLFDTAPQERF
+334 AFLYDTAPQERF
-346 CSDLCDAVR
+346 CSELCDAVR
-355 EAHDSAEILRYLQ
+355 EAHDSAEILRFLLA
-368 SHQVFLVPL
+368 HQVFLVPL
-377 DEQGVWF
+377 DEHGHWY

-393 LRSRRESSPVLPA
+393 LRSRPITRALVPA
-406 ASLHLRACRWFN
+406 ATLHLRACRWFN
-418 AQGLIDEAVEQALR
+418 AQGLLDEAVEQALR

-487 LACQLDAAQELSSY
+487 LACQLDAAEELASH

-520 WLALSGIIARGRG
+520 WLALKGIIARGRG
-533 DRELTQR
+533 HRQQTIE
-540 YCSEALDSLP
+540 YCSEALESLP
-550 QRRYGQRLM
+550 AKRYGQRLM

-615 RSLDEVRQGL
+615 RALDEVRQGL
-625 QRLHGLAPQ
+625 ERLRGLSAQ

-640 ARLSLYE
+640 ARLTLYE
-647 GYLLL
+647 GFLLAMRL
-652 VRFQPEAG
+652 QPQAAR
-660 MVRLRAGLAEARA
+660 VRLQAGLTEARA

-685 IASFEGRRGEFP
+685 IARLDGSSGDFAK
-697 LAFAELAEAERLMH
+697 AFAELAEAERLMH

-726 IKCELWLAQGRTD
+726 VKCELWLAQGRID

-745 ARLEQT
+745 ARLGQT
-751 YNGEHAAA
+751 YTGERAAA
-759 APEFHPHLPQHIGL
+759 PPEFHPQLPLHVEL
-773 QQAALDATRH
+773 QQALLDVIQGQPMLAEG
-783 QHDVALQRLEELA
+783 RLNVLLENG
-796 QQAHDSGRQMIALMA
+796 QQTGRQLLSVMA
-811 LTQQAQLLLE
+811 LTQKVALLLVNGRE
-821 GGQETKARPI
+821 PEARKS
-831 LARALEAG
+831 LAQALEA
-839 AGGALQPFQ
+839 ANGGVLQPFDILVKDHADWLRGQ
-848 RLLDAHPDW
+848 LSLNAPGLVGQQLLEHFPRPVLRTAQDSPVT
-857 MREQLG
+857 EQL
-863 QDPHGLLSQSLLAL
+863 SS
-877 LPKAVAMSP
+877 
-886 TSTHEALS
+886 
-894 ARELAVL
+894 RELAVL
-901 QLIAEGC
+901 RLIAQGC

-913 SNRLFISLH
+913 SEQLFISLH

-943 VARAQEL
+943 VARAKEL
-950 RLIG
+950 GLIG

>member
-1 LPIAIFFVAVL
+1 LDGRFF
-12 FQAIVAKIYKAAAF
+12 
-26 TASLRTSAMPTIAFN
+26 
-41 KSPAMTDLSRIQGPA
+41 
-56 SAVIPS
+56 
-62 LEARFY
+62 

-86 SAGLQGRL
+86 QAGLGGRL
-94 VLVSAPAGFGKSS
+94 LLVSAPAGFGKSS

-122 LWLGLGPRDS
+122 LWLGLSPRDS

-143 GLQQYF
+143 GLQDYF
-149 SPLGAQSLGLLKM
+149 PQLGSRALGLLKM

-174 LDGLLDELAHHLSTR
+174 LDGLLDELALQLDPA
-189 APLLLVLDDY
+189 APLLLLLDDY

-214 LNHLPDGLVVLVTS
+214 LNHLPDGLLVMVTS

-243 HLLELNEHDLRLTHA
+243 QLLELHEQDLRLTHDEA
-258 ESLAVL
+258 LSLL
-264 DRHSNSLRGEA
+264 DRHSTSLRGEA
-275 LDNLIRRSEGW
+275 LESLIQRSEGW
-286 VAGLRFWLLAAS
+286 VAGLRFWLLAVA
-298 EAGNESALPQSLHG
+298 EAGSDAVLPQALNG

-334 AFLFDTAPQERF
+334 AFLYDTAPQERF
-346 CSDLCDAVR
+346 CSELCDAVR
-355 EAHDSAEILRYLQ
+355 EAHDSAEILRFLLA
-368 SHQVFLVPL
+368 HQVFLVPL
-377 DEQGVWF
+377 DEHGHWY

-393 LRSRRESSPVLPA
+393 LRSRPIAQAMVPPA
-406 ASLHLRACRWFN
+406 TLHLRACRWFN
-418 AQGLIDEAVEQALR
+418 AQGLLDEAVEQALR

-447 EEQLLAEQNV
+447 EEQLLAEQNI

-487 LACQLDAAQELSSY
+487 LACQLDAAEELSSH

-533 DRELTQR
+533 HRELTLR
-540 YCSEALDSLP
+540 YCSEALESLP
-550 QRRYGQRLM
+550 AKRYGQRLM

-602 DRARVLQARGEIL
+602 DRARVLQSRGEIL
-615 RSLDEVRQGL
+615 RALTEVHQGL
-625 QRLHGLAPQ
+625 ERLRGLSAQ

-640 ARLSLYE
+640 ARLTLYE
-647 GYLLL
+647 GFLLAMRL
-652 VRFQPEAG
+652 QPQAARG
-660 MVRLRAGLAEARA
+660 RLLTGIAEARA

-685 IASFEGRRGEFP
+685 IARLDGAKGEFAG
-697 LAFAELAEAERLMH
+697 AFAELAEAERLMH

-726 IKCELWLAQGRTD
+726 VKCELWLAQGRTD

-745 ARLEQT
+745 ARLGQT
-751 YNGEHAAA
+751 YTGERAAA
-759 APEFHPHLPQHIGL
+759 PPEFHPQLPLHVEL
-773 QQAALDATRH
+773 QQALLDMIQGQPMLAEG
-783 QHDVALQRLEELA
+783 RLNVLHENG
-796 QQAHDSGRQMIALMA
+796 QQTGRQLLSVMA
-811 LTQQAQLLLE
+811 LTQKVALLL
-821 GGQETKARPI
+821 
-831 LARALEAG
+831 
-839 AGGALQPFQ
+839 AGGREPEARKTLSLALDAAAGGVLQPFDG
-848 RLLDAHPDW
+848 LLKEHPDW
-857 MREQLG
+857 VRGQLAANVTNPVGQQLLEHIAPSTTRPVPECPAAEQL
-863 QDPHGLLSQSLLAL
+863 SS
-877 LPKAVAMSP
+877 
-886 TSTHEALS
+886 
-894 ARELAVL
+894 RELAVL
-901 QLIAEGC
+901 RLIAQGC

-913 SNRLFISLH
+913 SEQLFISLH

-943 VARAQEL
+943 VARAKEL
-950 RLIG
+950 GLMI

>member
-1 LPIAIFFVAVL
+1 
-12 FQAIVAKIYKAAAF
+12 
-26 TASLRTSAMPTIAFN
+26 
-41 KSPAMTDLSRIQGPA
+41 MTDLSRIQGPA
-56 SAVIPS
+56 SRIIPT
-62 LEARFY
+62 LEGRFY

-86 SAGLQGRL
+86 GAGLEGRL
-94 VLVSAPAGFGKSS
+94 LLVCAPAGFGKSS

-113 QSLPAHWQS
+113 QGLPAHWHS
-122 LWLGLGPRDS
+122 LWLGLSPRDN

-143 GLQQYF
+143 GLQHYF
-149 SPLGAQSLGLLKM
+149 PALGAQSLGLLKM

-174 LDGLLDELAHHLSTR
+174 LDGLLDELTVHLSTR

-243 HLLELNEHDLRLTHA
+243 HLLELHEQDLRLTHA
-258 ESLAVL
+258 ESQALL
-264 DRHSNSLRGEA
+264 DRHSSSLSGEA

-298 EAGNESALPQSLHG
+298 EAGSEDALPQSLHG

-324 VIDCLPAEVQ
+324 VIDCLPPEVQ

-346 CSDLCDAVR
+346 CSELCDAVR

-368 SHQVFLVPL
+368 AHQVFLVPL
-377 DEQGVWF
+377 DEQGHWY

-393 LRSRRESSPVLPA
+393 LRTRRASSNVLPA

-474 TPRLIVLYSWALG
+474 TPRLIVLYSWALA
-487 LACQLDAAQELSSY
+487 LACQLDAAQELSAY
-501 LSRFLPAPSATAQK
+501 LSRFLPAPSATAQR

-550 QRRYGQRLM
+550 QRRYGQRLV

-615 RSLDEVRQGL
+615 RALDEVRQGQ

-652 VRFQPEAG
+652 MRNQPEAG
-660 MVRLRAGLAEARA
+660 IALLRAGLAEARA

-685 IASFEGRRGEFP
+685 IASFEGRRHDFP
-697 LAFAELAEAERLMH
+697 KAFAELAEAERLMH

-739 LAEAWL
+739 LADAWL
-745 ARLEQT
+745 TRLGQT
-751 YNGEHAAA
+751 YHGEQAAA

-773 QQAALDATRH
+773 QQAALDAVRH
-783 QHDVALQRLEELA
+783 QPLAALERLEALA

-821 GGQETKARPI
+821 CGQEARARPV
-831 LARALEAG
+831 LAQALEAG

-848 RLLDAHPDW
+848 RLLDGYPDW

-863 QDPHGLLSQSLLAL
+863 KDPQGVLHQSLLAL
-877 LPKAVAMSP
+877 LPAVVTP
-886 TSTHEALS
+886 EVTTGHETLST
-894 ARELAVL
+894 RELAVL
-901 QLIAEGC
+901 QLIAQGC

-913 SNRLFISLH
+913 SNQLFISLH

-943 VARAQEL
+943 VARAKAMGL
-950 RLIG
+950 LA

>member
-1 LPIAIFFVAVL
+1 
-12 FQAIVAKIYKAAAF
+12 
-26 TASLRTSAMPTIAFN
+26 
-41 KSPAMTDLSRIQGPA
+41 MTDLSPLTGPA
-56 SAVIPS
+56 SVAVAA
-62 LEARFY
+62 LDGRFF
-68 RPPLPDGYVLRPR
+68 RPPLPDGHVLRPR

-86 SAGLQGRL
+86 SAGLGGRL
-94 VLVSAPAGFGKSS
+94 LLVSAPAGFGKSS

-113 QSLPAHWQS
+113 QGLPGHWQS
-122 LWLGLGPRDS
+122 LWLGLSPRDS

-143 GLQQYF
+143 GLQEYF
-149 SPLGAQSLGLLKM
+149 PQLGRQALGLLKM

-174 LDGLLDELAHHLSTR
+174 LDGLLDELAVHLSPGT
-189 APLLLVLDDY
+189 PLLLVLDDY

-214 LNHLPDGLVVLVTS
+214 LNHLPDGLLVMVTS

-243 HLLELNEHDLRLTHA
+243 QLLELHEQDLRLTHDEA
-258 ESLAVL
+258 LTLL
-264 DRHSNSLRGEA
+264 DRHSISLRGEA
-275 LDNLIRRSEGW
+275 LESLIQRSEGW

-298 EAGNESALPQSLHG
+298 EAGSEGALPQSLYG

-334 AFLFDTAPQERF
+334 SFLYETAPQERF
-346 CSDLCDAVR
+346 CSELCDAVR
-355 EAHDSAEILRYLQ
+355 EAHDSAEILRFLLA
-368 SHQVFLVPL
+368 HQVFLVPL
-377 DEQGVWF
+377 DEHGHWY

-393 LRSRRESSPVLPA
+393 LRSRPTAQAMVPT

-418 AQGLIDEAVEQALR
+418 AQGLLDEAVEQALR

-487 LACQLDAAQELSSY
+487 LACQLDAAEELASH

-533 DRELTQR
+533 NRELTLL
-540 YCSEALDSLP
+540 YCTEALESLP
-550 QRRYGQRLM
+550 AKRYGQRLM

-570 DGDLWRA
+570 DSDLWRA

-625 QRLHGLAPQ
+625 QRLQGLSAQ

-640 ARLSLYE
+640 ARLTLYE
-647 GYLLL
+647 GFLLAL
-652 VRFQPEAG
+652 RLQPQPARA
-660 MVRLRAGLAEARA
+660 RLLAGLGEARA

-685 IASFEGRRGEFP
+685 IARLEGSSGEFAK
-697 LAFAELAEAERLMH
+697 AFAELAEAERLMH

-726 IKCELWLAQGRTD
+726 VKCELWLAQGRTD

-745 ARLEQT
+745 TRLGQT
-751 YNGEHAAA
+751 YNGEKPAAP
-759 APEFHPHLPQHIGL
+759 PEFHPQLPLHIEL
-773 QQAALDATRH
+773 QQAVLDMMKGQSMLAEGRLNALH
-783 QHDVALQRLEELA
+783 EHGQH
-796 QQAHDSGRQMIALMA
+796 SGRQMLSVMA
-811 LTQQAQLLLE
+811 LSQKIILLLA
-821 GGQETKARPI
+821 GGRESEARKA
-831 LARALEAG
+831 LAQALEAA
-839 AGGALQPFQ
+839 AGGVLQPFDP
-848 RLLDAHPDW
+848 LLTEHPDW
-857 MREQLG
+857 LRGQL
-863 QDPHGLLSQSLLAL
+863 QLCTPTAVSQSLSEK
-877 LPKAVAMSP
+877 LPVLVSRPVLESSP
-886 TSTHEALS
+886 AAEQLST
-894 ARELAVL
+894 RELAVL
-901 QLIAEGC
+901 RLIAQGC

-913 SNRLFISLH
+913 SDQLFISLH

-943 VARAQEL
+943 VARAKEL
-950 RLIG
+950 GVLS

>member
-1 LPIAIFFVAVL
+1 
-12 FQAIVAKIYKAAAF
+12 
-26 TASLRTSAMPTIAFN
+26 
-41 KSPAMTDLSRIQGPA
+41 MTDLSPLPGPA
-56 SAVIPS
+56 SITVAA
-62 LEARFY
+62 LDGRFF

-81 LCERL
+81 LCQRL
-86 SAGLQGRL
+86 QAGLGGRL
-94 VLVSAPAGFGKSS
+94 LLVSAPAGFGKSS

-122 LWLGLGPRDS
+122 LWLGLSPRDS

-143 GLQQYF
+143 GLQDYF
-149 SPLGAQSLGLLKM
+149 PALGAGALGLLKM

-174 LDGLLDELAHHLSTR
+174 LDGLLDELALHLDPA

-214 LNHLPDGLVVLVTS
+214 LNHLPDGLLVMVTS

-243 HLLELNEHDLRLTHA
+243 QLLELHEQDLRLTHDEA
-258 ESLAVL
+258 LTLL
-264 DRHSNSLRGEA
+264 DRHSSSLRGEA
-275 LDNLIRRSEGW
+275 LESLIQRSEGW
-286 VAGLRFWLLAAS
+286 VAGLRFWLLAVA
-298 EAGNESALPQSLHG
+298 EAGNDAALPQALNG

-334 AFLFDTAPQERF
+334 SFLYETAPQERF
-346 CSDLCDAVR
+346 CSELCDAVR
-355 EAHDSAEILRYLQ
+355 EAHDSAEILRFLLA
-368 SHQVFLVPL
+368 HQVFLVPL
-377 DEQGVWF
+377 DEHGHWY

-393 LRSRRESSPVLPA
+393 LRSRPIAQAMVPNA
-406 ASLHLRACRWFN
+406 TLHLRACRWFN
-418 AQGLIDEAVEQALR
+418 AQGLLDEAVEQALR

-487 LACQLDAAQELSSY
+487 LACQLDAAEELASH

-533 DRELTQR
+533 HRDLTLR
-540 YCSEALDSLP
+540 YCSEALESLP
-550 QRRYGQRLM
+550 AKRYGQRLM

-602 DRARVLQARGEIL
+602 DRARVLQSRGEIL
-615 RSLDEVRQGL
+615 RALDEVHQGL
-625 QRLHGLAPQ
+625 ERLRGLSPQ

-640 ARLSLYE
+640 ARLTLYE
-647 GYLLL
+647 GFLLAMRL
-652 VRFQPEAG
+652 QPQAAR
-660 MVRLRAGLAEARA
+660 VRLLAGIGEARA

-685 IASFEGRRGEFP
+685 IARLDGASGEFAK
-697 LAFAELAEAERLMH
+697 AFAELAEAERLMH

-726 IKCELWLAQGRTD
+726 VKCELWLAQGRID

-745 ARLEQT
+745 ARLGQT
-751 YNGEHAAA
+751 YTGENAAA
-759 APEFHPHLPQHIGL
+759 PPEFHPQLPLHVEL
-773 QQAALDATRH
+773 QQALLDVVQGQPMLAEGRLNVLH
-783 QHDVALQRLEELA
+783 ENGQRT
-796 QQAHDSGRQMIALMA
+796 GRQLLSVMA
-811 LTQQAQLLLE
+811 LTQKVALLLSSGREPDARKVLSQTLEAAAGGVYQPFDALLKNHADWLRGQLQALTCNAVGQQLL
-821 GGQETKARPI
+821 THFPTAAPRP
-831 LARALEAG
+831 AVESSAT
-839 AGGALQPFQ
+839 
-848 RLLDAHPDW
+848 
-857 MREQLG
+857 EQL
-863 QDPHGLLSQSLLAL
+863 SS
-877 LPKAVAMSP
+877 
-886 TSTHEALS
+886 
-894 ARELAVL
+894 RELAVL
-901 QLIAEGC
+901 RLIAQGC

-913 SNRLFISLH
+913 SEQLFISLH

-943 VARAQEL
+943 VARAKAL
-950 RLIG
+950 GLLL